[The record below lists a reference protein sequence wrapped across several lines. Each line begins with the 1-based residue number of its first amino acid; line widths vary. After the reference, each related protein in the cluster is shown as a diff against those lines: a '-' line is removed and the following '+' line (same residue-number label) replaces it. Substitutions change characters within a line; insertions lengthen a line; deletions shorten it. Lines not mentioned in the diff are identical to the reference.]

1 MTTASAVRSSGP
13 FVGSDFGEDDFQRL
27 RALLVERRG
36 FDLGMYKDGCIKRR
50 IAIRVRAHGFVSA
63 APYLAL
69 LEESEKELDAL
80 LAAVSIH
87 VSQFFRNPTLFRL
100 LEREIFP
107 KLQLQGKEQG
117 RERLRFWSAGC
128 ASGEEPYSLAL
139 LCSDAAAPLPVEIL
153 ASDLSAPVLQQ
164 AAQGEYDATR
174 LLEVPPPVR
183 ERYFEAV
190 GARFRL
196 KPEIRARVRF
206 APLDLL
212 GEAPYPKAD
221 LILCRNVLI
230 YFGREEQARILER
243 FFEALPVGG
252 VLVLGKAETLL
263 PPVRER
269 FVCLDTEERVYQRLD
284 NEKV

>member
-1 MTTASAVRSSGP
+1 MTTTTARNTGP
-13 FVGSDFGEDDFQRL
+13 FVGGDFSDDDFQRL

-50 IAIRVRAHGFVSA
+50 IAIRVRAHGFASA
-63 APYLAL
+63 SPYLAL
-69 LEESEKELDAL
+69 LEESEQELDAL
-80 LAAVSIH
+80 LATVSIH
-87 VSQFFRNPTLFRL
+87 VSHFFRNPSMFRL
-100 LEREIFP
+100 LEREVFP
-107 KLQLQGKEQG
+107 TLQQQGQEKEI
-117 RERLRFWSAGC
+117 LRFWSAGC

-139 LCSDAAAPLPVEIL
+139 LCRDASGPLPVEIL
-153 ASDLSAPVLQQ
+153 ATDLSAPVLQQ

-174 LLEVPPPVR
+174 LLEVPLAVR
-183 ERYFEAV
+183 ERYFEVV

-196 KPEIRARVRF
+196 KSEVRSLVRF

-212 GEAPYPKAD
+212 GEESYPKAD

-230 YFGREEQARILER
+230 YFGREEQVRILER
-243 FFEALPVGG
+243 FYTALPPGG

-269 FVCLDTEERVYQRLD
+269 FACLDPEERVYQRL
-284 NEKV
+284 N